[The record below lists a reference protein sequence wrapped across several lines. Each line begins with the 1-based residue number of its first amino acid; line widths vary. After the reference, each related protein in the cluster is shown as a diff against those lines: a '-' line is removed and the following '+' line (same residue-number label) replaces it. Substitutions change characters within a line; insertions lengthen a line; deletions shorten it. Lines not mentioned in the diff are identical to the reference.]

1 MKRIRKAFTL
11 VELLIVIA
19 IISVLAAMAITSF
32 SNAAHSSRDVVA
44 RQQLAGLQEAVNN
57 WVAREIGRVTTGGG
71 TPVTVENLRVTYNA
85 TTTVSSRFAL
95 FSAYLD
101 DASRTIYSAD
111 NGTARITTDAMRQTS
126 LYLTLP
132 DWAAEAATSGSKFP
146 RVQLY
151 P

>member
-1 MKRIRKAFTL
+1 MKRTRKAFTL
-11 VELLIVIA
+11 VELLITIT
-19 IISVLAAMAITSF
+19 IISVLAAMAISSF

-57 WVAREIGRVTTGGG
+57 WVAREVGKVSTAGGS
-71 TPVTVENLRVTYNA
+71 PSTVEDLRIIYNA
-85 TTTVSSRFAL
+85 TGDVTARFNL

-101 DASRTIYSAD
+101 DASRVAYTSD
-111 NGTARITTDAMRQTS
+111 PGTGRITTDAMRQTN

-132 DWAAEAATSGSKFP
+132 EWAAESATTGSKFP
-146 RVQLY
+146 RVLLN